1 MIIKTPTKG
10 MRDFLPEEMALREY
24 VLNVMKETYKA
35 YGFSL
40 IGTPVVEHIE
50 NLTSKQ
56 GGENEKLIFK
66 IMKRG
71 EKLNLDNITNENDLV
86 DSGLRY
92 DLTVPLTRL
101 YANNMNE
108 LPHPF
113 RALQIGYSYRA
124 ERPQR
129 GRYRE
134 LMQCDLDI
142 LGEKTNLAEIELMM
156 AVTSFLEKLDFK
168 GFKIRINDRRIL
180 LKMVSF
186 VGLPEDK
193 LDSILIS
200 LDKMDKIG
208 LDGVREELIKLS
220 LDKEKVDAYLNLFSK
235 QDTDLKN
242 FCAQFKMDEE
252 VVSNM
257 HFIMNTVSNNTN
269 ATLVFDPTLVRG
281 MGYYTGTIF
290 EIEAE
295 GLSSS
300 IGGGGRYDKMI
311 EKYVNTSV
319 PAVGFSVGFERLL
332 LLLQERGFK
341 IPTNETKKAYVISDE
356 NLLET
361 TLHRAKD
368 LRSKGEI
375 VKILYKTKNFKFQK
389 ESLEKEG
396 YEVIEI
402 K

>member
-142 LGEKTNLAEIELMM
+142 LGEKTNLAEIELMI
-156 AVTSFLEKLDFK
+156 AVTSFLE
-168 GFKIRINDRRIL
+168 NVCPTEVSWSSE
-180 LKMVSF
+180 MVS
-186 VGLPEDK
+186 
-193 LDSILIS
+193 SC
-200 LDKMDKIG
+200 
-208 LDGVREELIKLS
+208 R
-220 LDKEKVDAYLNLFSK
+220 
-235 QDTDLKN
+235 Q
-242 FCAQFKMDEE
+242 
-252 VVSNM
+252 
-257 HFIMNTVSNNTN
+257 
-269 ATLVFDPTLVRG
+269 
-281 MGYYTGTIF
+281 
-290 EIEAE
+290 
-295 GLSSS
+295 
-300 IGGGGRYDKMI
+300 
-311 EKYVNTSV
+311 
-319 PAVGFSVGFERLL
+319 
-332 LLLQERGFK
+332 
-341 IPTNETKKAYVISDE
+341 
-356 NLLET
+356 
-361 TLHRAKD
+361 
-368 LRSKGEI
+368 
-375 VKILYKTKNFKFQK
+375 
-389 ESLEKEG
+389 
-396 YEVIEI
+396 
-402 K
+402 